1 MSIFIKKVCHLWR
14 LNPWLGDSQPLSST
28 SRANQATIIFKQ
40 VAVPCHVACDKQTN
54 KPTNFSAILQSLYN
68 KTQHSSVIN
77 KYQADTSNKQ
87 TSLHCFFPVNTTIPR
102 TNHFL
107 QQCLTVIQ
115 LPFQNILCFCLT
127 LHYTIIPLCCFT
139 SAYMF
144 YKGDSHPQISSKFH
158 YKRLETRCFVPC
170 HLSCFFSYNGSQ
182 GAVIKSCTN
191 GTLSFNFTIFYN
203 MSSWCFILYCSSRYH
218 LHNITLLTWTD

>member
-1 MSIFIKKVCHLWR
+1 MR
-14 LNPWLGDSQPLSST
+14 LEPLTRRFTTLALYQQSL
-28 SRANQATIIFKQ
+28 NQATLIFKQ
-40 VAVPCHVACDKQTN
+40 AAVPCHGACDKQTN
-54 KPTNFSAILQSLYN
+54 KQTHFSSILQSLYK
-68 KTQHSSVIN
+68 KTQHSSVN
-77 KYQADTSNKQ
+77 KYQADTSHKQ

-158 YKRLETRCFVPC
+158 YKRLETRCFVLC
-170 HLSCFFSYNGSQ
+170 HLSCFFFIQWFTGCCYKKLYQWNF
-182 GAVIKSCTN
+182 VI
-191 GTLSFNFTIFYN
+191 
-203 MSSWCFILYCSSRYH
+203 
-218 LHNITLLTWTD
+218 